1 MKPVIVFDM
10 NETLLD
16 MSALDVTFGRI
27 FAHPQPSEL
36 RKKWFA
42 QVLELFLTATVI
54 GRYRRFDKLTQDA
67 LQMLAL
73 QQGRE
78 ASPEDRATLKEALA
92 KIPAFPDV
100 RPGLER
106 LKAAGFVVT
115 TLTNSTE
122 KSAEKLLEQAGIR
135 RLFDHVLS
143 ADDVECYKPARQA
156 YAYVAKELA
165 IKPGEVLLVAA
176 HAWDIAGALAAG
188 CRAAFIQRPE
198 KVMNPDG
205 PQPEISARDIR
216 DFAEQLVAQHS

>member
-73 QQGRE
+73 QQGRA

-156 YAYVAKELA
+156 YAYAAKELA